1 MNHSDC
7 HGQINLVKKLKKN
20 FFKKRS
26 ERSLDERMN
35 ICDMF
40 KTQIRHLLARKVAAR
55 ISAVIAGS
63 FLLTLLP
70 ASGAS
75 FRW

>member
-1 MNHSDC
+1 
-7 HGQINLVKKLKKN
+7 
-20 FFKKRS
+20 
-26 ERSLDERMN
+26 MN
-35 ICDMF
+35 IRDMC
-40 KTQIRHLLARKVAAR
+40 KTQISHLLARKVAAR